1 MDSEELLAQLAD
13 IHLPAPVS
21 WWPLAP
27 GWWVLAVLLVV
38 LAGYLGRLYW
48 RSMQQRR
55 VRDYAL
61 SELETCLR
69 RFADSPEASDKRTI
83 RFVNESNSVLRRVAM
98 VHFPNDNVASLN
110 GTDWVDFL
118 RQHNLSGELDESL
131 AHALAYGR
139 FQTALNVDCDS
150 LYAFAKLWIRD
161 LYEQRKT
168 LPQPQGVSH

>member
-38 LAGYLGRLYW
+38 LAGYLGHLYW
-48 RSMQQRR
+48 RSVQQRR

-61 SELETCLR
+61 GELQACHQ
-69 RFADSPEASDKRTI
+69 RFADSPEPGTERTI

-98 VHFPNDNVASLN
+98 VHFPSENVASLA

-118 RQHNLSGELDESL
+118 RQHNRSGTLDESL

-139 FQTALNVDCDS
+139 FQTSLKVDCDA
-150 LYAFAKLWIRD
+150 LYNFAKLWIRD
-161 LYEQRKT
+161 LYEQHKT
-168 LPQPQGVSH
+168 LPQPQGASR